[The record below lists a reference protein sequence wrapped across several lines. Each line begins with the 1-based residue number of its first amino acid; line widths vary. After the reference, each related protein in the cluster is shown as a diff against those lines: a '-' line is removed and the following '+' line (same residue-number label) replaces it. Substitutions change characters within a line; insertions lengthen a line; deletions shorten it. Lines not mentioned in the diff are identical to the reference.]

1 MDSERLDNVTGW
13 SSRPFADGY
22 DGLRDLADREF
33 SGAVTEGM
41 AWAFFLNGRVVGVFD
56 GSIEDFESADG
67 TAYEAPHPAL
77 PLLYAMQETGGETR
91 AKYYT
96 NDTPISE
103 VDQTLSAGNFTG
115 YVELSENVLSGDY
128 YTVYHGGRS
137 MSAAFV
143 GSSKRLVTGDEA
155 FETADDEVGIYEV
168 KTVPVEIIDIPGGDE
183 SEDDAG
189 GAAGAAGAAG
199 AGAAGSVGSAG
210 AADATDADAD
220 DAADAG
226 ADDAD
231 TDDETDVPAG
241 PEPSEATPGE
251 STADDTTTPDSDV
264 TLGDSA
270 GSTDAS
276 DDIETDATDESA
288 PDADHEPSATEPA
301 ATEPTSTDDERP
313 DTPGDT
319 PATGTDDASATGTDD
334 ASATGTDDASA
345 TATDDASASTGSGGV
360 TFGDGEQS
368 DDASVGDLAD
378 EVIADTSLDEEPLAE
393 ESDDESGVFSAESE
407 WRETTTIPALDPEE
421 SIDADGGSRGSRT
434 GGGGRGRRQ
443 RGRSGATDHAGS
455 GRASSSTGS
464 DGSGSRRSQRQ
475 TGGSSSR
482 NGVSREQAEQ
492 LKEKLEASEEARQ
505 QAEAARK
512 QLASE
517 LESVREERD
526 TLASERDELEAE
538 RDELEAR
545 ASQLDS
551 RVTELEA
558 QVERLESELAEAR
571 AEQPDPEHAISA
583 REALDGT
590 NLFVRYDSKS
600 GGTLEKAHD
609 GQVDREEVN
618 TNLRLEHH
626 TSFETDNAHVDG
638 QPYEAFLRESIE
650 YGFARWVVQDL
661 LYEIRDTGHEP
672 QLQDLYDAIPK
683 IDRAELNG
691 SVSLTYTENGE
702 EHREQQRF
710 DVVLRDRMGNP
721 LLVANLN
728 DSRDAASESMM
739 RELVE
744 NARRLAETSDSLGAG
759 FLVTASFFAPEA
771 LETASEATSGGLLSR
786 SKRESFVKL
795 SRKQGFHL
803 CLVETRNGDFHLNVP
818 EL

>member
-1 MDSERLDNVTGW
+1 MDSQRLENVTGW

-22 DGLRDLADREF
+22 EGLRDLSDREF

-41 AWAFFLNGRVVGVFD
+41 AWAFFLNGRIVGVFD
-56 GSIEDFESADG
+56 GSIEDFEDADG
-67 TAYEAPHPAL
+67 TAYEAPHPSL

-103 VDQTLSAGNFTG
+103 VDRTLSGGNFTG

-143 GSSKRLVTGDEA
+143 GSSQRLVTGDEA
-155 FETADDEVGIYEV
+155 FEKADDEVGIYEV
-168 KTVPVEIIDIPGGDE
+168 KTVPVEVVEIPGGAE
-183 SEDDAG
+183 SDAAESA
-189 GAAGAAGAAG
+189 GAAGAAGAA
-199 AGAAGSVGSAG
+199 S
-210 AADATDADAD
+210 
-220 DAADAG
+220 
-226 ADDAD
+226 
-231 TDDETDVPAG
+231 
-241 PEPSEATPGE
+241 
-251 STADDTTTPDSDV
+251 
-264 TLGDSA
+264 
-270 GSTDAS
+270 
-276 DDIETDATDESA
+276 ATDESDGDDA
-288 PDADHEPSATEPA
+288 IETAAADTGTADADAPADAADGEAHATDGEHDTADDVATESESTDTAAAESESTDTAAAESESTDTAPTDPSGDAA
-301 ATEPTSTDDERP
+301 ATP
-313 DTPGDT
+313 DTGITLGASDDDDSASTASTGATETGDSGST
-319 PATGTDDASATGTDD
+319 VDADDG
-334 ASATGTDDASA
+334 
-345 TATDDASASTGSGGV
+345 ASASGPTESDADAPASAESGV
-360 TFGDGEQS
+360 TFGDDEDL
-368 DDASVGDLAD
+368 DDTAVSDLAD
-378 EVIADTSLDEEPLAE
+378 EVIPDTSLDEEGEA
-393 ESDDESGVFSAESE
+393 DDATVFSAESE
-407 WRETTTIPALDPEE
+407 WQETTTIPALDPEE
-421 SIDADGGSRGSRT
+421 TIDEAGEGERRRSGSGSAGGQH
-434 GGGGRGRRQ
+434 GRG
-443 RGRSGATDHAGS
+443 GTTDHPGSAGAS
-455 GRASSSTGS
+455 GSASST
-464 DGSGSRRSQRQ
+464 GSGSRRNQRRQ
-475 TGGSSSR
+475 TGGTTAR
-482 NGVSREQAEQ
+482 NGVSREQAAQ
-492 LKEKLEASEEARQ
+492 LQEKLEASEEARQ
-505 QAEAARK
+505 EAEQARQ
-512 QLASE
+512 QLTAE

-526 TLASERDELEAE
+526 SLASERDELEAE
-538 RDELEAR
+538 RDELAAR
-545 ASQLDS
+545 ASELDS
-551 RVTELEA
+551 RVAELEA
-558 QVERLESELAEAR
+558 QVERLETELAEVR
-571 AEQPDPEHAISA
+571 ADQPDPERAVSA

-600 GGTLEKAHD
+600 GGTLEKAHE

-626 TSFETDNAHVDG
+626 TSFETEDAHVDG
-638 QPYEAFLRESIE
+638 QPYEAFLHESIE

-661 LYEIRDTGHEP
+661 LYEIRDTGHEA

-691 SVSLTYTENGE
+691 TVSISYTEDGE

-728 DSRDAASESMM
+728 DSREAASESMM

>member
-1 MDSERLDNVTGW
+1 MDSQRLDDVTGW

-22 DGLRDLADREF
+22 DGLRDLANREF

-41 AWAFFLNGRVVGVFD
+41 AWAFLLNGRIVGVFD

-67 TAYEAPHPAL
+67 TAYEAPHPSL

-128 YTVYHGGRS
+128 YVVYHGGRS
-137 MSAAFV
+137 MSAAYV
-143 GSSKRLVTGDEA
+143 GSSRRLVTGDEA
-155 FETADDEVGIYEV
+155 FEKADDEVGIYEV
-168 KTVPVEIIDIPGGDE
+168 KTVPVETVEIPGGTE
-183 SEDDAG
+183 SDDDI
-189 GAAGAAGAAG
+189 GAAGAAAASSG
-199 AGAAGSVGSAG
+199 GVG
-210 AADATDADAD
+210 AADADDDTAADTAD
-220 DAADAG
+220 DAADADT
-226 ADDAD
+226 ADAD
-231 TDDETDVPAG
+231 TADDDAG
-241 PEPSEATPGE
+241 DAD
-251 STADDTTTPDSDV
+251 TADADATSVDTAAADPADSGTEPTDAIDDGPTASDPTDDGGDDISTPDTGV
-264 TLGDSA
+264 TLGASPGTDEAEQTADGPATESEAEQTVEGPATESESSA
-270 GSTDAS
+270 G
-276 DDIETDATDESA
+276 
-288 PDADHEPSATEPA
+288 
-301 ATEPTSTDDERP
+301 
-313 DTPGDT
+313 
-319 PATGTDDASATGTDD
+319 PATGSE
-334 ASATGTDDASA
+334 
-345 TATDDASASTGSGGV
+345 GV
-360 TFGDGEQS
+360 TFGDDGL
-368 DDASVGDLAD
+368 DDAAVSDIAD
-378 EVIADTSLDEEPLAE
+378 EVIPDTSLDEGGDE
-393 ESDDESGVFSAESE
+393 DDGAVFSAESE
-407 WRETTTIPALDPEE
+407 WQETTTIPALDPEE
-421 SIDADGGSRGSRT
+421 SIDDGTEDRGS
-434 GGGGRGRRQ
+434 GAGGGRG
-443 RGRSGATDHAGS
+443 GRSSRSRGSGTDHSGS
-455 GRASSSTGS
+455 GRASGSTA
-464 DGSGSRRSQRQ
+464 SGAASERQ
-475 TGGSSSR
+475 SGREGGSASR
-482 NGVSREQAEQ
+482 NGVSREQVAQ
-492 LKEKLEASEEARQ
+492 LREKLEASEEARQ
-505 QAEAARK
+505 TAEAAR
-512 QLASE
+512 QRLESE
-517 LESVREERD
+517 LESLREERD
-526 TLASERDELEAE
+526 ALADERD
-538 RDELEAR
+538 DLEAR
-545 ASQLDS
+545 ANQLDS
-551 RVTELEA
+551 RVAELESE
-558 QVERLESELAEAR
+558 VERLESELAEAR
-571 AEQPDPEHAISA
+571 AEQPDPERAISA

-626 TSFETDNAHVDG
+626 TSFETEDAHVDG
-638 QPYEAFLRESIE
+638 QPYETFLHESIE

-661 LYEIRDTGHEP
+661 LYEIRDTGHEA

-691 SVSLTYTENGE
+691 TVSITYTENGE

-744 NARRLAETSDSLGAG
+744 NARRLAETSDSLGAS

>member
-1 MDSERLDNVTGW
+1 LDDVTGW

-33 SGAVTEGM
+33 SGAVTDGM
-41 AWAFFLNGRVVGVFD
+41 AWAFLLNGRVVGVFD
-56 GSIEDFESADG
+56 GTIEDFADADG

-155 FETADDEVGIYEV
+155 FEKADDEVGIYEV
-168 KTVPVEIIDIPGGDE
+168 KTVPVEIIEIPGEDE
-183 SEDDAG
+183 SDEERDGAVGAAD
-189 GAAGAAGAAG
+189 GAAGAVGAT
-199 AGAAGSVGSAG
+199 AAA
-210 AADATDADAD
+210 
-220 DAADAG
+220 
-226 ADDAD
+226 DAD
-231 TDDETDVPAG
+231 TDTDERSDTGEDDADATETESPTETEPTDDA
-241 PEPSEATPGE
+241 
-251 STADDTTTPDSDV
+251 TTPDSAV
-264 TLGDSA
+264 TLGDADDGEQTAAESA
-270 GSTDAS
+270 GTTD
-276 DDIETDATDESA
+276 TESA
-288 PDADHEPSATEPA
+288 DDTDPESSTREPA
-301 ATEPTSTDDERP
+301 ATAQTTAEPDDAATESSTDTDE
-313 DTPGDT
+313 
-319 PATGTDDASATGTDD
+319 
-334 ASATGTDDASA
+334 A
-345 TATDDASASTGSGGV
+345 TATPAGDTTATEDSATSTTDSDTPSAGTDAPTTASDDGATATSAEDV
-360 TFGDGEQS
+360 TFGGEDGV
-368 DDASVGDLAD
+368 DDAAVSDLAD
-378 EVIADTSLDEEPLAE
+378 EVIPDTSLEADA
-393 ESDDESGVFSAESE
+393 SADESGDGSSVFSAENE
-407 WRETTTIPALDPEE
+407 WQETTTIPALDPDE
-421 SIDADGGSRGSRT
+421 SIDDADGSDGRRSQAGAA
-434 GGGGRGRRQ
+434 GGGRGRGQ
-443 RGRSGATDHAGS
+443 RGRSGPTDRSGS
-455 GRASSSTGS
+455 GR
-464 DGSGSRRSQRQ
+464 GSGSTAGGSSGSRQSQRGQ
-475 TGGSSSR
+475 TGGTASR
-482 NGVSREQAEQ
+482 NGVSREQVVQ
-492 LKEKLEASEEARQ
+492 LREKLEATEEARQ
-505 QAEAARK
+505 EAETAR
-512 QLASE
+512 QQVASE

-526 TLASERDELEAE
+526 ALAAE
-538 RDELEAR
+538 RDELAAERDDLEAR
-545 ASQLDS
+545 ANRLDS
-551 RVTELEA
+551 RVAELEE
-558 QVERLESELAEAR
+558 QVERLEAELAEAR
-571 AEQPDPEHAISA
+571 ADQPDPERAISA

-626 TSFETDNAHVDG
+626 TSFETEDAHVDG
-638 QPYEAFLRESIE
+638 QPYEAFLHESIE

-661 LYEIRDTGHEP
+661 LYEIRDTGHEA

-683 IDRAELNG
+683 VDRAELNG
-691 SVSLTYTENGE
+691 TVSISYTENGE

-728 DSRDAASESMM
+728 DSRDAATESMM

-744 NARRLAETSDSLGAG
+744 NARRLAETSDSLGAS

>member
-1 MDSERLDNVTGW
+1 MDSQRLDEVTGW
-13 SSRPFADGY
+13 RSQSFADGY

-33 SGAVTEGM
+33 SGAVTDGT
-41 AWAFFLNGRVVGVFD
+41 AWAFFLNGRIVGVFD
-56 GSIEDFESADG
+56 GSIEDFADADG
-67 TAYEAPHPAL
+67 TAYEAPHPSL

-143 GSSKRLVTGDEA
+143 GSSERLVTGDEA
-155 FETADDEVGIYEV
+155 FQKADDEVGIYEV
-168 KTVPVEIIDIPGGDE
+168 KTVPVEIVEIPGVDGSDE
-183 SEDDAG
+183 EV
-189 GAAGAAGAAG
+189 GAAGT
-199 AGAAGSVGSAG
+199 VGSTAP
-210 AADATDADAD
+210 A
-220 DAADAG
+220 
-226 ADDAD
+226 DAD
-231 TDDETDVPAG
+231 TDDGEG
-241 PEPSEATPGE
+241 PETN
-251 STADDTTTPDSDV
+251 ADDTEAADADSATGAETADGQETPDSAA
-264 TLGDSA
+264 TLGDA
-270 GSTDAS
+270 DDTDAE
-276 DDIETDATDESA
+276 DQTVAESVG
-288 PDADHEPSATEPA
+288 SGT
-301 ATEPTSTDDERP
+301 TTDD
-313 DTPGDT
+313 
-319 PATGTDDASATGTDD
+319 TDPES
-334 ASATGTDDASA
+334 SA
-345 TATDDASASTGSGGV
+345 TAQTTPEADGRVTERSADGDDDSAATTTDSGPASTATDTPTTASDEGGTATGVEEV
-360 TFGDGEQS
+360 TFGEDDV
-368 DDASVGDLAD
+368 DDASVGDPVD
-378 EVIADTSLDEEPLAE
+378 EVTPDTSPEEDAPAN
-393 ESDDESGVFSAESE
+393 ESGDGTSVFSAENE
-407 WRETTTIPALDPEE
+407 WQETTTIPALDPEE
-421 SIDADGGSRGSRT
+421 SIDDGGASDGRRT
-434 GGGGRGRRQ
+434 QTGTAGGQSSQRQ
-443 RGRSGATDHAGS
+443 RGRGGSTDQS
-455 GRASSSTGS
+455 GR
-464 DGSGSRRSQRQ
+464 GSGSTAGGASGSRQGQRGQ
-475 TGGSSSR
+475 TDGSVSR
-482 NGVSREQAEQ
+482 HGVSRDQVAQ
-492 LKEKLEASEEARQ
+492 LREKLEATEEARQ
-505 QAEAARK
+505 EAETARA

-526 TLASERDELEAE
+526 ALAAE
-538 RDELEAR
+538 RDELATERDDVEAR
-545 ASQLDS
+545 ANRLDS
-551 RVTELEA
+551 RVAELEA
-558 QVERLESELAEAR
+558 QVDRLESELAEAR
-571 AEQPDPEHAISA
+571 ADQPDPERAISA

-626 TSFETDNAHVDG
+626 TSFETEDAHVDG
-638 QPYEAFLRESIE
+638 QPYEAFLHESIE
-650 YGFARWVVQDL
+650 YGFACWVVQDL
-661 LYEIRDTGHEP
+661 LYEIRDTGHEA

-683 IDRAELNG
+683 VDRAELNG
-691 SVSLTYTENGE
+691 TVSISYTENGE
-702 EHREQQRF
+702 EHREQRRF

-728 DSRDAASESMM
+728 DSRDAATESMM

-744 NARRLAETSDSLGAG
+744 NARRLAETSDSLSAG